1 MADNQEKTPRSTNQD
16 EEAALSEQKEQQNG
30 AETGNNPEK
39 DAEATNK
46 ADIERMEN
54 EGASSSNDT
63 NDQNAPT
70 ETPEANEGGASSSEK
85 ANDQN
90 ATPTENPEGNEDSQ
104 EDEKKKK
111 KRFDC
116 CGKEEE

>member
-1 MADNQEKTPRSTNQD
+1 MADKQEKTPQSTNQD
-16 EEAALSEQKEQQNG
+16 EMDG

-54 EGASSSNDT
+54 EGASSSNNA
-63 NDQNAPT
+63 NDQNTPT
-70 ETPEANEGGASSSEK
+70 ESPKADEGGVSSSDK

-90 ATPTENPEGNEDSQ
+90 ATPTENPQANEDSQ

-111 KRFDC
+111 KRFGC